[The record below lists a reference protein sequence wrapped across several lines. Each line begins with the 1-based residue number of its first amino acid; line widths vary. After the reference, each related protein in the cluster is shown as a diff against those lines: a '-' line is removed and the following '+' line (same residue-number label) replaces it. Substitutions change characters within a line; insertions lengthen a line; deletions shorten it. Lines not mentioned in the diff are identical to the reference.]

1 MEIAAYV
8 FSANVR
14 IGHKY
19 PQPHYTSGQAR
30 ALRFHIN
37 VRDYD
42 FWMQQD
48 VKDILER
55 LLFQETGGDEYS
67 FCFYKMQPGA
77 AIDKRPVW
85 NPFNEE
91 QEVILFSGGLDS
103 VAGLIEQLETTAKK
117 VILVSHQAGLPE
129 IALTQNKLFSIIS
142 NFYPDRCSHF
152 RFQCDIPNI
161 LFDDKTV
168 RSRSLL
174 YNTAA
179 FILASLHKR
188 NEIYVYENGIS
199 ALGFDQV
206 YSSSIN
212 SAGRQYHPKTLGL
225 MSRLFSR
232 VMDDEFTIKQPFLFK
247 TKADVTSILRK
258 YNKA

>member
-1 MEIAAYV
+1 MTTV
-8 FSANVR
+8 FAFIRCNLVQHS
-14 IGHKY
+14 I
-19 PQPHYTSGQAR
+19 
-30 ALRFHIN
+30 
-37 VRDYD
+37 
-42 FWMQQD
+42 
-48 VKDILER
+48 KDRCGIR
-55 LLFQETGGDEYS
+55 Y
-67 FCFYKMQPGA
+67 
-77 AIDKRPVW
+77 
-85 NPFNEE
+85 NEE

-103 VAGLIEQLETTAKK
+103 VAGLIEQLETTDQKI
-117 VILVSHQAGLPE
+117 ILVSHQAGLPE

-152 RFQCDIPNI
+152 RFQCDIPDI
-161 LFDDKTV
+161 LFDDKTI

-188 NEIYVYENGIS
+188 NHIYVYENGIS

-232 VMDDEFTIKQPFLFK
+232 VMDDEFTIKQPFLFN

-258 YNKA
+258 YNKLELFPAYCLLQ